1 MNTTRR
7 RILSIGIL
15 ADHFGLS
22 PQTLRV
28 WESQGR
34 ISPALRTAGGH
45 RRYTKTHVRAIARL
59 LGAPSPVKQA

>member
-1 MNTTRR
+1 MNTRR
-7 RILSIGIL
+7 HRILSIGVL

-34 ISPALRTAGGH
+34 IPPALRTAGGH
-45 RRYTKTHVRAIARL
+45 RRYTAAHVRAITAL
-59 LGAPSPVKQA
+59 LGIASPDKQG